1 MKRSPLAII
10 LCLAL
15 ALTSCRTVG
24 RGIVRTGAAIG
35 GAGMAVGDWSSR
47 QPKAVRVVAW
57 PVAAVS
63 AIAGAAVGLPIM
75 WVGAAFGGIN

>member
-24 RGIVRTGAAIG
+24 RGIVRTGAGIAK
-35 GAGMAVGDWSSR
+35 VGFAPADWAENK
-47 QPKAVRVVAW
+47 PDAVRVIAY